1 MLGLGA
7 DIRVEQGY
15 VVSEGPLRGGEI
27 HLGGT
32 FGPSVTGTAN
42 VLMASVLAPGTT
54 VIESA
59 ACEPEVQDLARFL
72 NAMGAQIAGAGTN
85 RLEIEGVKT
94 LTGCEFE
101 VIGDRIE
108 AGTFM
113 VAGAMTEGDVR
124 VQGVALHN
132 LTAVAEKMRET
143 GAKVEADGDGFHVS
157 GSGRPAATDVT
168 TRPYPGFPTD
178 MQAQLTAMLAVAQG
192 TSVVTENIYPDRFM
206 HVAELNRMGA
216 RIRKEGSTSV
226 IRGVEHLSGAPV
238 TASDLRASAGL
249 VRAGLAARG
258 TTEVHRLYHL
268 DRGYEDLEG
277 KLRSLGAGVKRI
289 PDEEE
294 GDAGA

>member
-1 MLGLGA
+1 
-7 DIRVEQGY
+7 
-15 VVSEGPLRGGEI
+15 
-27 HLGGT
+27 
-32 FGPSVTGTAN
+32 
-42 VLMASVLAPGTT
+42 
-54 VIESA
+54 
-59 ACEPEVQDLARFL
+59 
-72 NAMGAQIAGAGTN
+72 
-85 RLEIEGVKT
+85 
-94 LTGCEFE
+94 
-101 VIGDRIE
+101 
-108 AGTFM
+108 
-113 VAGAMTEGDVR
+113 
-124 VQGVALHN
+124 
-132 LTAVAEKMRET
+132 
-143 GAKVEADGDGFHVS
+143 
-157 GSGRPAATDVT
+157 
-168 TRPYPGFPTD
+168 

-249 VRAGLAARG
+249 VLAGLVARG